1 MKRPL
6 TAWCVAGMVA
16 LATSICVAHTEA
28 QAPKA
33 KPAGATAEC
42 KDGSYSTAKTER
54 GACSGHGGI
63 ATWFATT
70 KDATKTTAAK
80 SGGQAPA
87 TETKSVGTPGLAV
100 AKSAGNAPANATGQC
115 KDGTYTTASSKRGAC
130 SGHGGL
136 ATWLADA
143 PRGKT
148 PAQTQ
153 GTPRSAAAD
162 RPPTAAAAPATA
174 APPTAT
180 ARTQAPPADAPQNAT
195 AQCNDGT
202 YSFAKQHSGACSRHK
217 GVKIWF
223 K

>member
-1 MKRPL
+1 MRRVL

-16 LATSICVAHTEA
+16 IMTPIGVAYTEA

-33 KPAGATAEC
+33 KPSGATAEC
-42 KDGSYSTAKTER
+42 KDGSYSTANTER

-70 KDATKTTAAK
+70 KDATTTTAVK
-80 SGGQAPA
+80 SGGQPPA
-87 TETKSVGTPGLAV
+87 TETRSVGTPGTAV
-100 AKSAGNAPANATGQC
+100 ARSAGHAPANSTGQC
-115 KDGTYTTASSKRGAC
+115 KDGTDTTASSKRGAC
-130 SGHGGL
+130 SGHGGVV
-136 ATWLADA
+136 TWLADTPSGRA
-143 PRGKT
+143 PS
-148 PAQTQ
+148 QTQ
-153 GTPRSAAAD
+153 GTRRSVVAD
-162 RPPTAAAAPATA
+162 RSPTAPATA
-174 APPTAT
+174 EPPTAS
-180 ARTQAPPADAPQNAT
+180 ARTQAPPLDAPQNST